1 MARTS
6 VPHLKLQMHEKWRIW
21 SEVKRYINREI
32 DDRHET
38 LFYQSISENWNGI
51 VSSTVSTSA
60 LKRFKILP
68 VGLVSKNDIGL
79 RITLWRSC
87 LCIAEKFWNHVITL
101 LFIDHFLLYL
111 SKDQISISNYLFQL
125 KCKKEAISFR
135 VEPQW

>member
-68 VGLVSKNDIGL
+68 VGFVSKNDIGL

-87 LCIAEKFWNHVITL
+87 LCIAEKFWNNLITQ
-101 LFIDHFLLYL
+101 LFIIVFTVKS
-111 SKDQISISNYLFQL
+111 SKEQTSIITSSSWSAR
-125 KCKKEAISFR
+125 KK
-135 VEPQW
+135 